1 MTVYLLLSIDRHT
14 IIQAFPLKYDAKLRL
29 KDLQNKGCTGL
40 VIEEYLL
47 EKEEISELINSLLE
61 NYKEDTVYDISNL
74 FNINWDVY
82 DRQKAVNDL
91 NSLYL

>member
-1 MTVYLLLSIDRHT
+1 MTVYLLLLTDRHT

-29 KDLQNKGCTGL
+29 KDLQNKGYTGL
-40 VIEEYLL
+40 TIEEYLL

-74 FNINWDVY
+74 FHINWDVY
-82 DRQKAVNDL
+82 DRQKAINDL